1 MVHRFHATWSPRGA
15 ISRLIPLL
23 ALGALVTACHDA
35 ERSFA
40 PRVNGPRFN
49 LSPTEA
55 VNGKIAFHST
65 RDGDFQIYVM
75 NPDGSGVA
83 RVTNDTG
90 GSVDPIW
97 SPDGKR
103 IAYAN
108 FHSGRSEI
116 FAINVVGTGETQLT
130 TEGGFPGAWSPDGT
144 RIAFAN
150 NSDGDD
156 DIFILNLDG
165 SGVTRLTD
173 NAFRDAPTAWSP
185 NGAQILFLSDR
196 EDGDEEIYVMNADGS
211 GVTRLTHSPGRDEGD
226 RAGWS
231 PDGTRIVFSSDRDG
245 GQLHVFVMNADGS
258 GVTQLTSGDFVDDD
272 PVWSPDGQ
280 RIAFHS
286 TRDGGD
292 EDIFVMNADGSG
304 VTPLTFNDGVSDA
317 VPVWTQQLPVSN
329 DAFAS
334 ATVISALPFSDVVD
348 ISAASV
354 EAGEP
359 PSSCSGGASS
369 QRTVWYAFTPAV
381 SAVVTASVA
390 AQFSTVV
397 GVYSGGLGGLAEITC
412 RSPFV
417 VRDATFLAQ
426 AGTTYHIQVDGMFG
440 QTGVLELRLDVVP
453 PPPNDLFDN
462 ATAIGALPF
471 TDALDLTAASTEG
484 GEPSPSCAAPFGGV
498 SSSAWYRFTPTET
511 GSISANAFSGG
522 FSNVVAAYTGTSVT
536 SLSEVACGV
545 FGNRMTF
552 HAVANTTY
560 YFQVGGVFGQTGS
573 LEFRLDVTPPPVAN
587 FFFFPFDA
595 SVFDVVQFIDQSF
608 DPGGVGFAPQAW
620 TFGDGATGTGG
631 NPTHR
636 YAADG
641 DYTVQLTATTLD
653 GRTAVAAQ
661 TAHVRT
667 HDVAVTKFATPNAAS
682 SGQTRR
688 IVVGINS
695 RRYAETVEVQLF
707 RSVPGGFQQFG
718 SLTQSVPMNPKNGTT
733 DFAFSYTFT
742 ADDAQIGKVTF
753 KAVAV
758 ISGARDALPADNEA
772 IAPPTKVS
780 R

>member
-1 MVHRFHATWSPRGA
+1 MVHRFDATLAPGGA

-23 ALGALVTACHDA
+23 ALGAVVTACHDA
-35 ERSFA
+35 ERSLA
-40 PRVNGPRFN
+40 PRSDGRQFS
-49 LSPTEA
+49 LSATQA

-75 NPDGSGVA
+75 NPDGSGVS

-90 GSVDPIW
+90 GSVDPVW
-97 SPDGKR
+97 APDGKR
-103 IAYAN
+103 IAFAS
-108 FHSGRSEI
+108 FRTGRSEV
-116 FAINVVGTGETQLT
+116 FAINVDGTGETQLT

-150 NSDGDD
+150 SSDGDEEV
-156 DIFILNLDG
+156 FILNLDG

-173 NAFRDAPTAWSP
+173 NTFRDFPTAWSP
-185 NGAQILFLSDR
+185 NGAQILFQSDR
-196 EDGDEEIYVMNADGS
+196 EEGDEEIYVMNADGS

-245 GQLHVFVMNADGS
+245 GLLHVFVMNADGS

-304 VTPLTFNDGVSDA
+304 VTPLTFNDGVADA
-317 VPVWTQQLPVSN
+317 VPVWIQQLPVSN

-334 ATVISALPFSDVVD
+334 ATVIGALPFSDVVD
-348 ISAASV
+348 ISAASM

-390 AQFSTVV
+390 APFSTVV

-440 QTGVLELRLDVVP
+440 QTGVLEVRLDLVP
-453 PPPNDLFDN
+453 PPPNDLFVN

-471 TDALDLTAASTEG
+471 ADALDLTGASTEG
-484 GEPSPSCAAPFGGV
+484 GEPSPSCSAPYGGV
-498 SSSAWYRFTPTET
+498 SSSAWYRFPPTGT
-511 GSISANAFSGG
+511 GSISANASG
-522 FSNVVAAYTGTSVT
+522 
-536 SLSEVACGV
+536 
-545 FGNRMTF
+545 
-552 HAVANTTY
+552 
-560 YFQVGGVFGQTGS
+560 
-573 LEFRLDVTPPPVAN
+573 
-587 FFFFPFDA
+587 
-595 SVFDVVQFIDQSF
+595 
-608 DPGGVGFAPQAW
+608 
-620 TFGDGATGTGG
+620 
-631 NPTHR
+631 
-636 YAADG
+636 
-641 DYTVQLTATTLD
+641 
-653 GRTAVAAQ
+653 
-661 TAHVRT
+661 
-667 HDVAVTKFATPNAAS
+667 
-682 SGQTRR
+682 
-688 IVVGINS
+688 
-695 RRYAETVEVQLF
+695 
-707 RSVPGGFQQFG
+707 
-718 SLTQSVPMNPKNGTT
+718 
-733 DFAFSYTFT
+733 
-742 ADDAQIGKVTF
+742 
-753 KAVAV
+753 
-758 ISGARDALPADNEA
+758 
-772 IAPPTKVS
+772 
-780 R
+780 